1 MQLSGPSVSL
11 DFWASGGP
19 QTLTT
24 LDSEIMVANLIGSMN
39 EAFRLFRS
47 CSVTPRA
54 TLQAPQTYTG
64 MLALVTFSISS
75 GMGGKPTP

>member
-1 MQLSGPSVSL
+1 MFGPSMPL
-11 DFWASGGP
+11 GFWASRGP
-19 QTLTT
+19 QKLTT
-24 LDSEIMVANLIGSMN
+24 LDSETMVANLMGSMN

-64 MLALVTFSISS
+64 IFAFVTFSISS
-75 GMGGKPTP
+75 GKGGKPTP